1 MVEFENG
8 DALFVVDV
16 LADFD
21 HEDSES
27 LLASFRERGAA
38 MASAIAAARGAGVP
52 VVYVNDDRGRWH
64 SDSPALAREEWRG
77 RAVTSFDRFCCG
89 SAGSGSPPSVRRCQV
104 APERR
109 GRSGAGGVGARPR
122 RAAVAARG

>member
-8 DALFVVDV
+8 DALLVVDV

-52 VVYVNDDRGRWH
+52 VVYSTTIAAAGTATRRR
-64 SDSPALAREEWRG
+64 SRERNG
-77 RAVTSFDRFCCG
+77 
-89 SAGSGSPPSVRRCQV
+89 
-104 APERR
+104 
-109 GRSGAGGVGARPR
+109 GAGR
-122 RAAVAARG
+122 